1 MGLDLIP
8 FSSRFYK
15 HTTLFV
21 KTLLQAEVFCKVS
34 PYIYVVYAV
43 YKGVLVIWLI
53 WPIDQIVGI
62 FVTWQNINELI
73 DTRFLLYRPTIEQI
87 FQGMMTINPIN
98 NQFIQPCNELIVID
112 DLVIRLQLNYT
123 RM

>member
-8 FSSRFYK
+8 SSSRFHK
-15 HTTLFV
+15 DTTPFV
-21 KTLLQAEVFCKVS
+21 KTLLQVAFFVKFHHIFIFLCGIKQS
-34 PYIYVVYAV
+34 AGSLAY
-43 YKGVLVIWLI
+43 LS
-53 WPIDQIVGI
+53 IDQIVGM
-62 FVTWQNINELI
+62 FVTWYNINELI
-73 DTRFLLYRPTIEQI
+73 DTRFLLYRHAIEQI